1 MDQLPEGMIP
11 LEHLPPLPIPAG
23 MEIAPQQPIPE
34 QGGDVNA

>member
-23 MEIAPQQPIPE
+23 MVPQQPLPE
-34 QGGDVNA
+34 QGGDEHA